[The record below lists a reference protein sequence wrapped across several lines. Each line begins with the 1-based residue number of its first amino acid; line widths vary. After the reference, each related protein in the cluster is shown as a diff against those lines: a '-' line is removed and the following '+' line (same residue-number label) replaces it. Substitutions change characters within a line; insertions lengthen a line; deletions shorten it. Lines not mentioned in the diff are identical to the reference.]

1 MDGHAYHLFWINDN
15 VARLEVPYFQRPYV
29 WQDEHFQALIDA
41 IMEASPGTMPF
52 FGSVILKDFDGN
64 EDSSLKKYYVIDG
77 QQRITTFSILIRA
90 LLDLISLDTISVS
103 DTILVQMKSFLYKID
118 IDSVGNEVYS
128 NVLESSHVDKEFFE
142 KILDASV
149 NRVSKVDG
157 NYVIADFID
166 SEKSQLFAAYTFFV
180 SFFTKEENYD
190 YIKEFCLKLR
200 STTKSLIFITLQKM
214 DDEQKIFD
222 SVNSLGKSLSNSDII
237 KNYLFQK
244 LKEQAKDDTHKL
256 KKIMEIYNKYW
267 DSVFYDKET
276 TKFWYDEFTV
286 GRLTTDNIE
295 CFLKDYAIIK
305 KIYAAKKNSGSYG
318 LCNAFK
324 FHIDKLSYDGIV
336 EFIKEISV
344 YANVYY
350 QYKSQYKNLNDFRWA
365 DYQNRLLLIFDMFNT
380 TTFNPY
386 ILKLLTEKPSNLEEQ
401 MFLLEKFFLQ
411 RFIYNGSK
419 KNYNQCCECLIDSTD
434 SKAYL
439 DNYMVESPCENQ
451 SYKNVLR
458 TLKNDHGKLLIF
470 LLEMYHRNG
479 NEDSYADNLCIKKF
493 ELEHVMPQKW
503 STNDSWLNL
512 ASYTEDGTLIDKNN
526 TKEFTDNRKKAV
538 YSLGNYT
545 LLTSKLNGTVSN
557 SYIDIKINGNGKPD
571 GKGIRSYAAN
581 LEVAK
586 KIIEEFDN
594 GLVWDEKLI
603 FSHEK
608 EYFNI
613 LNSIYHFE

>member
-15 VARLEVPYFQRPYV
+15 VEHLEVPYFQRPYV

-41 IMEASPGTMPF
+41 IMEAAPGTMPF

-90 LLDLISLDTISVS
+90 LLDLITLDKISVS

-142 KILDASV
+142 KILDASL

-222 SVNSLGKSLSNSDII
+222 SVNSLGKNLSNSDII

-244 LKEQAKDDTHKL
+244 LKEQAKDEPHKL

-267 DSVFYDKET
+267 DSVFYGKDT

-286 GRLTTDNIE
+286 GRLTTDNLE

-324 FHIDKLSYDGIV
+324 LHIDKLSYDGIV
-336 EFIKEISV
+336 DLIKEI
-344 YANVYY
+344 YAYAYVYY
-350 QYKSQYKNLNDFRWA
+350 QYKSQYKNLNDFRWT

-386 ILKLLTEKPSNLEEQ
+386 ILKLLKEKPSNLEEQ
-401 MFLLEKFFLQ
+401 MFLLEKFFLH

-458 TLKNDHGKLLIF
+458 SLKNDHGKLFIF
-470 LLEMYHRNG
+470 LLEMYQRNG
-479 NEDSYADNLCIKKF
+479 KEDSYADNLCIKKF

-503 STNDSWLNL
+503 NTNDSWLNL

-526 TKEFTDNRKKAV
+526 TKEFVENRKKAV

-545 LLTSKLNGTVSN
+545 LLTSKLNGSVSN

-586 KIIEEFDN
+586 KIIEDFDN
-594 GLVWDEKLI
+594 GLVWDERLI